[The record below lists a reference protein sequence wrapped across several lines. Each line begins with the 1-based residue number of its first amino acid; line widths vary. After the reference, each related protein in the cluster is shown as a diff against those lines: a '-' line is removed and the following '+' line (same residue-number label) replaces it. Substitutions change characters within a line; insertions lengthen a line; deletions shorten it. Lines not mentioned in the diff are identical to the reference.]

1 MLDERER
8 AAGDEAELAHNEEQL
23 RRAVL
28 ILWRTNMLRQTRLT
42 VIDEVV
48 NGLSYYDYTFF
59 RELPRLYATIEDA
72 LAKLDPRRA
81 EKPIPSFLRVGS
93 WIGGDRDGNPYVTA
107 SVLNEATRL
116 QSARALNHYL
126 DELHEL
132 GGEFSLAGS
141 LVRVSDELNAL
152 ADRASD
158 PSPNRRD
165 EPYRRA
171 ITGMY
176 SRLAKT
182 ARDLDHV
189 VALRHPLTDAPAYA
203 SVEELAADLDTVAQS
218 LKTHGGAILAR
229 GRLRALQRAVDVF
242 GFSLAPID
250 LRQNSDVHERT
261 VAELL
266 AAATPGLDYKRMS
279 EAERVELLLRDLS
292 LASSAGLALHRLQR
306 GDDGR
311 AWRLQRRR
319 RDPQDLWPRRDPHL
333 DHLQDRGRLGHA
345 GAGAPDE
352 GDRPY
357 PRRRVGLAASR
368 AAVRDDRGLARLR
381 RRDGLGCWRFPNT
394 VGWSIRWAASRR

>member
-1 MLDERER
+1 M
-8 AAGDEAELAHNEEQL
+8 
-23 RRAVL
+23 
-28 ILWRTNMLRQTRLT
+28 
-42 VIDEVV
+42 
-48 NGLSYYDYTFF
+48 
-59 RELPRLYATIEDA
+59 
-72 LAKLDPRRA
+72 
-81 EKPIPSFLRVGS
+81 
-93 WIGGDRDGNPYVTA
+93 
-107 SVLNEATRL
+107 LNEATRL

-203 SVEELAADLDTVAQS
+203 SVEELAADLDIVAQS
-218 LKTHGGAILAR
+218 LKTHGGDDPGA

-266 AAATPGLDYKRMS
+266 AAATPGSTTRRMS
-279 EAERVELLLRDLS
+279 ETERDRTPAAGIG
-292 LASSAGLALHRLQR
+292 LASPAGLALHRLQR
-306 GDDGR
+306 RDDRR

-319 RDPQDLWPRRDPHL
+319 RNSRQIRPRRDPHR

-345 GAGAPDE
+345 GACPA
-352 GDRPY
+352 
-357 PRRRVGLAASR
+357 
-368 AAVRDDRGLARLR
+368 
-381 RRDGLGCWRFPNT
+381 
-394 VGWSIRWAASRR
+394 

>member
-1 MLDERER
+1 MGVEPKALGDFFDRALVSPVLTAHPTEVRRKSTLTRELEIAALLDERER
-8 AAGDEAELAHNEEQL
+8 AAGDAAELAHNEEQL

-28 ILWRTNMLRQTRLT
+28 ILWRTSMLRQTRLT

-72 LAKLDPRRA
+72 LAKLDPLRP

-126 DELHEL
+126 DELHQL

-279 EAERVELLLRDLS
+279 EAERVELLLRE
-292 LASSAGLALHRLQR
+292 LASPRPLVSPFIAYSEETSGELGVFSAAAAIREDTAPAR
-306 GDDGR
+306 S
-311 AWRLQRRR
+311 A
-319 RDPQDLWPRRDPHL
+319 PRSSP
-333 DHLQDRGRLGHA
+333 
-345 GAGAPDE
+345 
-352 GDRPY
+352 RP
-357 PRRRVGLAASR
+357 RASR
-368 AAVRDDRGLARLR
+368 T
-381 RRDGLGCWRFPNT
+381 CWSLP
-394 VGWSIRWAASRR
+394 S